1 MGKVL
6 VIKHEG
12 FSLEPS
18 THEQAGVAVCPANSS
33 SSQVEDP
40 WSSLTLPS
48 ESQVQGRDT
57 TLKKSA
63 VLCFNIIRMLI
74 DEARAPQQ
82 RVFQIPYE
90 GQ

>member
-1 MGKVL
+1 MRNVL

-18 THEQAGVAVCPANSS
+18 THEKAGMAACLSNSS
-33 SSQVEDP
+33 RNQVEDP
-40 WSSLTLPS
+40 WSSLTLLS

-57 TLKKSA
+57 TLKKSG
-63 VLCFNIIRMLI
+63 VLCFNIIRILI
-74 DEARAPQQ
+74 DEARASQQ
-82 RVFQIPYE
+82 HVFQIPYE